1 MTLNQALDC
10 SLNRADHGDGS
21 VQYLTVFT
29 RECYT
34 TIDQLVGSP
43 MDVMSLDSCQGTRQP
58 RPQALELGMG
68 AIKSDLSLKIFT
80 NEKLVYHDPI
90 GQS

>member
-29 RECYT
+29 REYYT

-58 RPQALELGMG
+58 RAQALELGMG
-68 AIKSDLSLKIFT
+68 AIKSDLSVPRGL
-80 NEKLVYHDPI
+80 
-90 GQS
+90 